1 VSVWRSLERFIV
13 APQPALR
20 LELIR
25 IGFPLTALGF
35 LSGRLAN
42 ADELLGESG
51 FHVPDL
57 GRDDWRQPLYLA
69 PLPDSVAWVV
79 AATIALSGL
88 ALAVGYRTRLAAF
101 LFALGTAWIALA
113 DRLSAFTVTKI
124 SPTLALALFF
134 SPAGARYSVDAW
146 LRDRREAFSP
156 ALVASGGLRFFQVLL
171 PVFYCASGVCKAR
184 GDWLVHPYVLWTH
197 LHDSYQTVVS
207 SAIARAMPARGWSLL
222 QLVVLTLEVFAPLWL
237 GWKRLRRYALVLFM
251 GMHVCIGLM
260 FGPVKWF
267 ALLMI
272 VLLAGSYLPEGIVSR
287 CEQALARVRP
297 KLAAGSAE
305 SATLPE

>member
-1 VSVWRSLERFIV
+1 MSVLRSLERFIH

-25 IGFPLTALGF
+25 VGFPLASLAF
-35 LSGRLAN
+35 LSGRLLH
-42 ADELLGESG
+42 ADELLGETG

-57 GRDDWRQPLYLA
+57 GHDDWRQPLYLP
-69 PLPDSVAWVV
+69 PLPDNLAWLVAAVV
-79 AATIALSGL
+79 ALSAL
-88 ALAVGYRTRLAAF
+88 ALAAGYKTRGAAL

-134 SPAGARYSVDAW
+134 SPAGARYGVDAW
-146 LRDRREAFSP
+146 RRDSEEAFSP
-156 ALVASGGLRFFQVLL
+156 VLVASGALRFFQVLL

-197 LHDSYQTVVS
+197 VHDSYQTAIS
-207 SAIARAMPARGWSLL
+207 NAIARAMPARGWSVL
-222 QLVVLTLEVFAPLWL
+222 QLVVLGLEVFAPLWL
-237 GWKRLRRYALVLFM
+237 GWKRVRPWALVLFM

-272 VLLAGSYLPEGIVSR
+272 VLLAGAFLPEHLVQRG
-287 CEQALARVRP
+287 EQALARLGPSKR
-297 KLAAGSAE
+297 LAE
-305 SATLPE
+305 SA